1 MRPLRAW
8 LVYLGLVFVIG
19 ALLAP
24 WLYDWVQAGA
34 RHLSGLEN
42 TARSPFHRFV
52 NRSVLLVAL
61 AGLFPLLRY
70 LGIVSWAQLG
80 LVRSPGEW
88 NEAGRGFAVGFVSL
102 ACIALLTVGL
112 GAREFS
118 ADRPPMEWVRH
129 LLNAGAAALGAGILE
144 EVMFRGALFGSLR
157 REHRWEV
164 ALVVSSLVYAWLHF
178 FSSVPWTEPVDWTAG
193 LVILGR
199 MMRGLV
205 EVKAMVPGFVNL
217 ALAGSLLALA
227 FQRMGTL
234 HFSIGVHVGW
244 IFWLKTYGFF
254 TREHEGANV
263 WFWGTNRL
271 LDGWVASVVLALT
284 LWGLH
289 KSMPPG
295 GRPRIP

>member
-42 TARSPFHRFV
+42 AARSPFHRFV

-61 AGLFPLLRY
+61 AGLYPLLRY
-70 LGIVSWAQLG
+70 LGIVSWSQLG

-88 NEAGRGFAVGFVSL
+88 GEASRGFAVGFVSL
-102 ACIALLTVGL
+102 ACIVLLAVGL
-112 GAREFS
+112 GARGFN
-118 ADRPPMEWVRH
+118 ADHPPVEWARH
-129 LLNAGAAALGAGILE
+129 MLNAGVAALGVGILE
-144 EVMFRGALFGSLR
+144 EIMFRGALFGSLR

-164 ALVVSSLVYAWLHF
+164 ALVVSSLVYAWVHF
-178 FSSVPWTEPVDWTAG
+178 FSSVPWTEPVDRTAG

-205 EVKAMVPGFVNL
+205 EVKAMVPGFLNL
-217 ALAGSLLALA
+217 ALAGGLLALA
-227 FQRMGTL
+227 FQRLGTL

-244 IFWLKTYGFF
+244 VFWLKTYGFS
-254 TREHEGANV
+254 TREQEGANL

-271 LDGWVASVVLALT
+271 LDGWVASAVLVLT

-289 KSMPPG
+289 RWVPSEE
-295 GRPRIP
+295 RLRIT